1 MRNKKIVYKLFTAWQ
16 DDKEAAWLEGM
27 ALRGWILED
36 VQLFRYI
43 FTKEEAGIIRYR
55 LDYQELKK
63 NELQEYIQLFH
74 DSGWTMVA
82 RLNNWYYF
90 ATRDM
95 DVVDIYTDRQSQIDK
110 YRRVFRTLLF
120 ASFPLIYYLI
130 FFSNFMRADMDI
142 PLSGFLEVTR
152 FVMFAVWVLFMIS
165 LVQIGLK
172 IKKMEDERTGQ

>member
-16 DDKEAAWLEGM
+16 DEKEAAWLESM
-27 ALRGWILED
+27 ALQGWILED

-43 FTKEEAGIIRYR
+43 FIKEEAGIIRYR

-63 NELQEYIQLFH
+63 NELHEYIQLFH
-74 DSGWTMVA
+74 DSGWTMVT

-130 FFSNFMRADMDI
+130 FFSNFMRAEMDI

-165 LVQIGLK
+165 LIQIGLK
-172 IKKMEDERTGQ
+172 IKKMEDEHTGQ